1 VGFKRDE
8 RKQGVWRR
16 ERSSPYYVEES
27 PEAAARQEIRK
38 ETGLSSESIALVCKG
53 EPFTV
58 EDSDLTIQWTVH
70 PCLFDCETRDIET
83 VPNLWK
89 SYDRVR
95 PTVETIAEDSEHGSA
110 WLSIRAL
117 EVLRDEAALSVRA
130 ADDGS
135 AIAAVADE
143 LLDAR
148 PSMTVIENRINR
160 VMADSDQ
167 RPEAVETRANS
178 DYRPSDGPATHLLRR

>member
-1 VGFKRDE
+1 MEERPVVTVLLRNNGAILLCRRSEAVGSCSGRWA
-8 RKQGVWRR
+8 GVAGH
-16 ERSSPYYVEES
+16 VEES
-27 PEAAARQEIRK
+27 PEAAARQEIREK
-38 ETGLSSESIALVCKG
+38 TGLSSESIALVYKG

-70 PCLFDCETRDIET
+70 PFLFDWETASYEWVAPTEILRRET

-117 EVLRDEAALSVRA
+117 EVLRDEAALSVRE

-135 AIAAVADE
+135 AIAAVAE
-143 LLDAR
+143 EHR
-148 PSMTVIENRINR
+148 K
-160 VMADSDQ
+160 
-167 RPEAVETRANS
+167 
-178 DYRPSDGPATHLLRR
+178 RREWE